1 MPASFWHRTVSKAAS
16 LLAIIVSTV
25 GPGGFVAVGYMDPGN
40 WATDLAAGAK
50 FEYKLLSV
58 VLTSGIIAIALQ
70 SLTIRLGL
78 VTGRDLPQM
87 CRQEF
92 HPTVNFVLW
101 ILAELAIIATDLA
114 EVLGAAIALHMLF
127 GLRIPYGVLIMGLDV
142 FIVLAGFNDK
152 HLRYFEIFIFFL
164 IFSIGLC
171 FTVLLSRLP
180 VHWGNTF
187 LGYIPSS
194 MLVTNPEALYTSLGI
209 LGATVMPHN
218 LYLHG
223 ALVQFRSPA
232 YREAKEGLLE
242 KTGDSGT
249 LNGNQAT
256 PLGNRREVE
265 SVSLQDIPIPS
276 EADVVTRD
284 DSSAT
289 MATDVTLNK
298 FRMRKSKNGSRGQ
311 FTQESSAV
319 TLNSQPYQTEAS
331 AAPSSSLSIAEQ
343 HQQGD
348 QVPRH
353 QPQQP
358 QDKQSASLI
367 QSIKNVFTKPL
378 YQQRTM
384 PARHQNPLKQ
394 TLHHLNVDSLCS
406 LLYATVVN
414 SFILMTAAAAFY
426 GTPKADEM
434 GGIEDA
440 YVLLQQ
446 MLGKGVAALF
456 AIGLLFSGQCSTI
469 TGTLASQVVM
479 EGFLGGMG
487 GLTDGMEENSVVSG
501 DGRGS
506 SDGFLV
512 AEGNTV
518 ETAHRATNTRKK
530 IRMADCTTSMVLFFR
545 KRRWARRLITR
556 SIAIIPSLIVT
567 LVLGDS
573 AVDRLLVISQVCLS
587 ALLPFAVVPLVY
599 FTNSRRIMTVEFV
612 SPSDAA
618 VDGEEP
624 VPQSGGNVAV
634 CYANSWWFGSLMVLV
649 AIFITGLNVYLLTQV
664 SVMG

>member
-1 MPASFWHRTVSKAAS
+1 MSTSFWHRTVSKAAS

-40 WATDLAAGAK
+40 WATDLAAGAQ

-58 VLTSGIIAIALQ
+58 VLISGIIAIALQ

-92 HPTVNFVLW
+92 HPTANFILW

-194 MLVTNPEALYTSLGI
+194 MLVSNPDALYTSLGI

-232 YREAKEGLLE
+232 
-242 KTGDSGT
+242 
-249 LNGNQAT
+249 
-256 PLGNRREVE
+256 
-265 SVSLQDIPIPS
+265 
-276 EADVVTRD
+276 
-284 DSSAT
+284 
-289 MATDVTLNK
+289 
-298 FRMRKSKNGSRGQ
+298 RGQ
-311 FTQESSAV
+311 FTHESSAV
-319 TLNSQPYQTEAS
+319 TLNSQPNQTEATE
-331 AAPSSSLSIAEQ
+331 APTSTLPIVEQ
-343 HQQGD
+343 HQQDD
-348 QVPRH
+348 QVSLHLQQH
-353 QPQQP
+353 QEQQ
-358 QDKQSASLI
+358 AVSLI
-367 QSIKNVFTKPL
+367 QSIKNVFARPSFK
-378 YQQRTM
+378 QRTM
-384 PARHQNPLKQ
+384 PARHQNPLHK
-394 TLHHLNVDSLCS
+394 TLHHLNVDSLFS
-406 LLYATVVN
+406 LLYATIVN

-446 MLGKGVAALF
+446 MLGKGIAALF

-487 GLTDGMEENSVVSG
+487 GLTDG
-501 DGRGS
+501 
-506 SDGFLV
+506 
-512 AEGNTV
+512 
-518 ETAHRATNTRKK
+518 
-530 IRMADCTTSMVLFFR
+530 
-545 KRRWARRLITR
+545 RRWARRLITR

-567 LVLGDS
+567 LVLGDA

-612 SPSDAA
+612 SPSDTAGDA
-618 VDGEEP
+618 EP
-624 VPQSGGNVAV
+624 VSQSAGNATV
-634 CYANSWWFGSLMVLV
+634 CFANSWWFGSLMVLV